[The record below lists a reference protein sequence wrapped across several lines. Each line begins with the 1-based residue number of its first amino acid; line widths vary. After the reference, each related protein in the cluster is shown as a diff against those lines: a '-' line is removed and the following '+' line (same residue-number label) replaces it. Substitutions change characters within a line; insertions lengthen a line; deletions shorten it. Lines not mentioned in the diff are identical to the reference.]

1 MPRLCSSLICE
12 HHDKSNIC
20 TADCK
25 GSTQALS
32 LLKVQAK
39 FHPRIF
45 RPPSGLFTRS
55 AAFLSAVFYNSSAVI
70 FELVHLLVES
80 VAHLVGNCRI
90 CRGAVVV
97 LARIVGQD
105 MQPVLAEFVE
115 ERGVVVL
122 YILEIFEHD
131 ILIILEDIEIIVF
144 VLFTREDIGSR
155 YSILDS
161 LELFRASCG
170 VSGFR
175 QCV

>member
-1 MPRLCSSLICE
+1 MKHR
-12 HHDKSNIC
+12 DKSNIR

-25 GSTQALS
+25 GSTRALS

-80 VAHLVGNCRI
+80 VAHLIGNCRI

-105 MQPVLAEFVE
+105 MQPILAELIK
-115 ERGVVVL
+115 ERRVVVL
-122 YILEIFEHD
+122 YILEILEH
-131 ILIILEDIEIIVF
+131 
-144 VLFTREDIGSR
+144 T
-155 YSILDS
+155 YSLLLRIS
-161 LELFRASCG
+161 KS
-170 VSGFR
+170 
-175 QCV
+175 

>member
-1 MPRLCSSLICE
+1 MQRL
-12 HHDKSNIC
+12 D
-20 TADCK
+20 A
-25 GSTQALS
+25 ALS

-115 ERGVVVL
+115 ERGIVVL
-122 YILEIFEHD
+122 YILEILEHD

-144 VLFTREDIGSR
+144 ILLAREDIAVGTAYWIALSFSR
-155 YSILDS
+155 FMWSI
-161 LELFRASCG
+161 G
-170 VSGFR
+170 VSAVCITLF
-175 QCV
+175 